1 MSIIRHP
8 IPEFE
13 FTVPVVVIG
22 AGACGLTAAL
32 AAHDAGAEV
41 LVLERDKRPW
51 GSTSM
56 SLGAVC
62 GVNTRAQR
70 DAGIQDSVEAFVKDV
85 MAKTEGR
92 ADPVLTRVIGEESGR
107 VLDWLADTHEV
118 PLLLD
123 FKWVGLGHSHPRL
136 HIPPGRNG
144 EELLALLGN
153 ACARAG
159 VEVMTEARVVA
170 LYADADDK
178 VLGLRIQRPDG
189 FEDLGCEQLI
199 LATCGFGGNH
209 ALIATHIPEMANA
222 KYFGHEGNQGDGIL
236 WGRELGAALG
246 DMSAYQGLGT
256 LADPQ
261 QVVVPHPLMIEG
273 GFLVNTLGRRFT
285 HELENIS
292 GMCVPVL
299 EQPGGLAWV
308 IFDEKRHETCV
319 AHSVEQQQLVEVGA
333 IKKANTWT
341 ELEALCGLPAGSLA
355 AEQAEIEAARSAGAV
370 DRLGRDFAGL
380 APLAP
385 PYCAVRVTGA
395 LFHTQGGLQVDANG
409 QVLRADGSPLPN
421 LYAGG
426 GAARGI
432 SGPAVTGYLP
442 AMGLC
447 MAVTLGALAGRAAGR
462 TASTETSSTETC

>member
-1 MSIIRHP
+1 MYSLRMTIIRDA
-8 IPEFE
+8 IPSFE
-13 FTVPVVVIG
+13 FSMPVVVIG

-32 AAHDAGAEV
+32 AARDAGVEV

-62 GVNTRAQR
+62 GVNSAAQKA
-70 DAGIQDSVEAFVKDV
+70 AGINDSVDTFISDV
-85 MAKTEGR
+85 MDKTEGR
-92 ADPVLTRVIGEESGR
+92 ADPLLTRLVGEHSGE
-107 VLDWLADTHEV
+107 VLDWLSSEHQV

-144 EELLALLGN
+144 EELLALLSN

-159 VEVMTEARVVA
+159 VEIMTEARVVA
-170 LYADADDK
+170 LYADSTDR
-178 VLGLRIQRPDG
+178 VVGVRIQRPDG
-189 FEDLGCEQLI
+189 IEDLGCEQLI

-209 ALIATHIPEMANA
+209 EWVAQHIPEMARA
-222 KYFGHEGNQGDGIL
+222 QYFGHEGNQGDGIL
-236 WGRELGAALG
+236 WGLELGAAVG

-273 GFLVNTLGRRFT
+273 GFLVNSRGQRFT
-285 HELENIS
+285 HELANIS

-299 EQPGGLAWV
+299 EQPGGTAWV
-308 IFDEKRHETCV
+308 IFDRKRHDTCL

-333 IKKANTWT
+333 IKEASSWA
-341 ELEALCGLPAGSLA
+341 ELETLCQLPAGSLT
-355 AEQAEIEAARSAGAV
+355 AENAHIDAARKNATA
-370 DRLGRDFAGL
+370 DRLGRDFSGL
-380 APLAP
+380 ASLQP
-385 PYCAVRVTGA
+385 PFCAVKVTGA
-395 LFHTQGGLQVDANG
+395 LFHTQGGLQVNDEAA
-409 QVLRADGSPLPN
+409 VVRADGRRLPN

-426 GAARGI
+426 GAARGV
-432 SGPAVTGYLP
+432 SGPDVTGYLP

-447 MAVTLGALAGRAAGR
+447 MAITLGAIAGRSAAR
-462 TASTETSSTETC
+462 AACAVE

>member
-1 MSIIRHP
+1 MSIIRNP

-13 FTVPVVVIG
+13 FSVPVVVIG

-32 AAHDAGAEV
+32 AAHDAGADV

-70 DAGIQDSVEAFVKDV
+70 EADIEDSVAAFINDV

-92 ADPVLTRVIGEESGR
+92 ADPLLTRVVGEQSGP

-123 FKWVGLGHSHPRL
+123 FKWVGLGHSQPRL

-159 VEVMTEARVVA
+159 IEVMTEAHVVA
-170 LYADADDK
+170 LYANADDR
-178 VLGLRIQRPDG
+178 VVGVRIQRPDG
-189 FEDLGCEQLI
+189 FEDLGCDQVI

-209 ALIATHIPEMANA
+209 ALIAQHIPEMASA

-236 WGRELGAALG
+236 WGAELGAALG

-273 GFLVNTLGRRFT
+273 GFLVNADGRRFT

-308 IFDEKRHETCV
+308 IFDQQRHEVCV

-333 IKKANTWT
+333 IKKADTWAA
-341 ELEALCGLPAGSLA
+341 LETLCGLPPGSLA
-355 AEQAEIEAARSAGAV
+355 TEQAEIEAARATGSV
-370 DRLGRDFAGL
+370 DRLGRDFTGL

-395 LFHTQGGLQVDANG
+395 LFHTQGGLQVDDHAR
-409 QVLRADGSPLPN
+409 VVRADGRPLPN

-426 GAARGI
+426 GAARGV

-447 MAVTLGALAGRAAGR
+447 MAITLGAIAGRAAGS
-462 TASTETSSTETC
+462 AAC